1 MIADLVRYR
10 QQQGNMNVWQ
20 TLHRAARVSVQ
31 QECWPCMAQQTIGH
45 FEVYGGVK
53 LITI

>member
-31 QECWPCMAQQTIGH
+31 LKAGDPPEKHQS
-45 FEVYGGVK
+45 
-53 LITI
+53 